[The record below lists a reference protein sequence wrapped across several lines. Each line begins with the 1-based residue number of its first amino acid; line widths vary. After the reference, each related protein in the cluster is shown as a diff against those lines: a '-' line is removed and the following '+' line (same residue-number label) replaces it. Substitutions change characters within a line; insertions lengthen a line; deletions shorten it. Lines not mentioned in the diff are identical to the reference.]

1 MSVKVSFKEKT
12 QGELSAPRKY
22 PDKTVFHDIT
32 LIEDIE
38 LCSKNPKEFY
48 IGDFVIITIKDSN
61 EPIFLGVI
69 SYLGS
74 FPILDNNDY
83 YVNSIIFNK
92 RFADKIKPNEEYPVG
107 VITVLYNFGRERA
120 CGNRLSTPAV
130 LSVDKFSDVFDEVD
144 ISLLYDVSFRNIYK
158 VNAEILMYINE
169 TTQNMKN

>member
-1 MSVKVSFKEKT
+1 MSIKISFKEKA
-12 QGELSAPRKY
+12 QDELSALRKY
-22 PDKTVFHDIT
+22 PIKTIFHGISLVEDSEFSPANPDKY
-32 LIEDIE
+32 
-38 LCSKNPKEFY
+38 Y
-48 IGDFVIITIKDSN
+48 IGDFVIITNKNST

-107 VITVLYNFGRERA
+107 VITVLYDFGRERA